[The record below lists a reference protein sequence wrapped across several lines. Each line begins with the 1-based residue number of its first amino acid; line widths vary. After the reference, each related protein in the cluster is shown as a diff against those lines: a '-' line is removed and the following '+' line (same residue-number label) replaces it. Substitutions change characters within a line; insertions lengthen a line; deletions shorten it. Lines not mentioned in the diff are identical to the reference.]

1 MREVKWQN
9 LIDGREYYIYN
20 EELAREYPGVY
31 SGKKIGTFDRIV
43 YFMPSINS
51 VYGEWSYIP
60 NDAGHLDSATFAR
73 FTNLRDVNGKIDSG
87 LGSATENEYS
97 VESTTFYKASS
108 SSLKEKVAKD
118 IKAVEEARKTLL
130 SDIIDASIHDPH
142 LAKEAKSYLGG
153 KCRTRTRKNKTIKNK
168 TNKRITT
175 L

>member
-9 LIDGREYYIYN
+9 LIGGREYYIYN

-43 YFMPSINS
+43 YFMPSIDS
-51 VYGEWSYIP
+51 VYGEWSYNMHW
-60 NDAGHLDSATFAR
+60 NDAGHLDSVTFAR

-97 VESTTFYKASS
+97 LESTTFYKASS

-118 IKAVEEARKTLL
+118 IKAVEAARKRLL

-153 KCRTRTRKNKTIKNK
+153 KCRTRTRKNKTNK
-168 TNKRITT
+168 CRTT
-175 L
+175 V

>member
-153 KCRTRTRKNKTIKNK
+153 KCRTRPRKNKTRKNK
-168 TNKRITT
+168 TNKRRTT
-175 L
+175 V